1 LQTSAKFCFFFVAI
15 RNCFEKCAG
24 LCEGHFET
32 LWAGLKCSLTI
43 MHILMVYVVLVS
55 DLNMCYVF
63 VLLTVQPCV
72 LLIIYIYYSIVLPF
86 F

>member
-1 LQTSAKFCFFFVAI
+1 
-15 RNCFEKCAG
+15 
-24 LCEGHFET
+24 
-32 LWAGLKCSLTI
+32 